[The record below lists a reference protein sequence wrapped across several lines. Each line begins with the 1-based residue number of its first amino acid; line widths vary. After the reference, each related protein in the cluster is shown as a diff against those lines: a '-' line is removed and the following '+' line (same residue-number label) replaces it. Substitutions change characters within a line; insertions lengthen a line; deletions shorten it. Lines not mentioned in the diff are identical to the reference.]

1 MTVFKLNNPMKE
13 SVNVVVMSTDVEKP
27 PPQLC
32 QDASHPPFAAVPK
45 RKPVPIG
52 VAEASPEPAAIATK
66 ETGANLPSKPAW
78 WNLNWHWRQFS
89 KKKRLVIIAIAVA
102 VVCLLALVIG
112 LAVGLTRGKGHSN
125 LPLPTSHGGPYS
137 GDLTYYNPGLGSCG
151 ITSTD
156 SDMIC
161 AVSHVLFDAASTG
174 SNPNAN
180 PLCGLKLRLR
190 RGESSVDVKIVDRCV
205 GCKVKDLDVS
215 PAVFQKLADMDL
227 GRVLVEWSWLEDSPV
242 ASLQ

>member
-1 MTVFKLNNPMKE
+1 MKP
-13 SVNVVVMSTDVEKP
+13 SVDVVVMSTDVEKP
-27 PPQLC
+27 PPHLC
-32 QDASHPPFAAVPK
+32 EDASHLPFAGVPK
-45 RKPVPIG
+45 RKPVP
-52 VAEASPEPAAIATK
+52 VAEAFPEPAAIAPKESSVQPPTK
-66 ETGANLPSKPAW
+66 AAW
-78 WNLNWHWRQFS
+78 SNWNWRQFS
-89 KKKRLVIIAIAVA
+89 KKKRLIVIAIAVT
-102 VVCLLALVIG
+102 VVCLLALIIG

-190 RGESSVDVKIVDRCV
+190 RGDTSVDVKIVDRCV

-215 PAVFQKLADMDL
+215 PAVFEKLADPDL
-227 GRVLVEWSWLEDSPV
+227 GRVTVEWSWLENSPV
-242 ASLQ
+242 ASLQS

>member
-1 MTVFKLNNPMKE
+1 MTVFDLNNPMKE
-13 SVNVVVMSTDVEKP
+13 SVNVSVMSTDGEKP

-32 QDASHPPFAAVPK
+32 QDASHLPFAAVPK

-52 VAEASPEPAAIATK
+52 VDEPAAIATK
-66 ETGANLPSKPAW
+66 EPGAHLPTKAAWW
-78 WNLNWHWRQFS
+78 WNLNRNWQQFS
-89 KKKRLVIIAIAVA
+89 RKKRMVITAIAVA

-180 PLCGLKLRLR
+180 PLCGLKLRLH
-190 RGESSVDVKIVDRCV
+190 RGESSADVKIVDRCV
-205 GCKVKDLDVS
+205 GCKAKDLDVS

-227 GRVLVEWSWLEDSPV
+227 GRVTVEWSWLEDSPV
-242 ASLQ
+242 ASLPS

>member
-1 MTVFKLNNPMKE
+1 MKE
-13 SVNVVVMSTDVEKP
+13 SVNVSVMSTDVEKP

-32 QDASHPPFAAVPK
+32 QDASHLPFAAVPK
-45 RKPVPIG
+45 RKPVPVG
-52 VAEASPEPAAIATK
+52 ATKASSDAQAAIATK
-66 ETGANLPSKPAW
+66 EPSAYLPTKGAW
-78 WNLNWHWRQFS
+78 WNLNRNWQQFS
-89 KKKRLVIIAIAVA
+89 RKKRVVIAAIAVA

-112 LAVGLTRGKGHSN
+112 LAVGLTRGKGHPN

-180 PLCGLKLRLR
+180 PLCGLELRLR

-205 GCKVKDLDVS
+205 GCKAKDLDVS

-227 GRVLVEWSWLEDSPV
+227 GRVTVEWSWLEDSPV
-242 ASLQ
+242 ALLPS

>member
-1 MTVFKLNNPMKE
+1 
-13 SVNVVVMSTDVEKP
+13 
-27 PPQLC
+27 
-32 QDASHPPFAAVPK
+32 
-45 RKPVPIG
+45 
-52 VAEASPEPAAIATK
+52 
-66 ETGANLPSKPAW
+66 
-78 WNLNWHWRQFS
+78 
-89 KKKRLVIIAIAVA
+89 
-102 VVCLLALVIG
+102 
-112 LAVGLTRGKGHSN
+112 
-125 LPLPTSHGGPYS
+125 
-137 GDLTYYNPGLGSCG
+137 LTYYNPGLGSCG

-190 RGESSVDVKIVDRCV
+190 RGESSVDVKIVDRCMSLSLPFLVFLGCTILCGQPADMNPGV

-227 GRVLVEWSWLEDSPV
+227 GRVTVEWSWLEDSPV